1 MTYKETPRR
10 RRIGVD
16 FHVFDG
22 KFQGS
27 RSHLIGIFGELT
39 QLCPEFDFVFLLEKV
54 DELAQLPGFA
64 ESNVQRVHMPHASA
78 LKRLGLQ
85 LPKLRRALNLDLLH
99 TQYVMPL
106 RSASGNAVTIHDV
119 LFEPYP
125 QYFGRLFVL
134 RSRLLMRWSA
144 RRCQL
149 LFTVSEYSRKE
160 IAQRYGV
167 PPERIHVLHNAVD
180 RRVFFPGT
188 QGEALV
194 QAHGLQSRGYLL
206 TVGRIEPRKNHAAL
220 LRAYRAVQGDV
231 PPLVIVG
238 QRDFGYGE
246 FESELALMPPGH
258 RVIVLN
264 SVGDSDLPALYRHAL
279 AFVYP
284 SFAEGFGM
292 PPLEALAS
300 GVPVITSDST
310 AIPEVVGNAG
320 LLVNPSAPDGLTDA
334 LTRILADI
342 PLRAKLVAS
351 GLEQAERFTWRK
363 SAEALAS
370 VYRAHFQSLV
380 GPDHNG

>member
-1 MTYKETPRR
+1 MQNHRSRR

-27 RSHLIGIFGELT
+27 RSHLIGVFGQLT
-39 QLCPEFDFVFLLEKV
+39 LLCPEFDFVFLLQDV
-54 DELAQLPGFA
+54 DELARLPGFA
-64 ESNVQRVHMPHASA
+64 EPHVRLVRMPQANAFWRV
-78 LKRLGLQ
+78 GLQ
-85 LPKLRRALNLDLLH
+85 LPRLRRELGLDLLH

-106 RSASGNAVTIHDV
+106 QPAAGNAVTIHDV

-144 RRCQL
+144 RRCDL
-149 LFTVSEYSRKE
+149 LFTVSEYSRRE
-160 IAQRYGV
+160 IADRYGV
-167 PPERIHVLHNAVD
+167 PLERIHVLRNAVD
-180 RRVFFPGT
+180 HLVFSPGPE
-188 QGEALV
+188 GADLVRALGV
-194 QAHGLQSRGYLL
+194 QPGGYLL

-220 LRAYRAVQGDV
+220 LRAYRALPGEV

-238 QRDFGYGE
+238 QRDFGYGD
-246 FESELALMPPGH
+246 FESELALMPPSH
-258 RVIVLN
+258 RVVVLSN
-264 SVGDSDLPALYRHAL
+264 VGDAELPALYRHAL

-300 GVPVITSDST
+300 GVPVVASDST

-320 LLVNPSAPDGLTDA
+320 LLVDPHAADGLRDA
-334 LTRILADI
+334 LARILADAA
-342 PLRAKLVAS
+342 LRAQLVKR
-351 GLEQAERFTWRK
+351 GLEQADRYTWRG
-363 SAEALAS
+363 SAEVLAT
-370 VYRAHFQSLV
+370 VYREYFSNLSRT
-380 GPDHNG
+380 

>member
-1 MTYKETPRR
+1 MMHKEMTRR

-39 QLCPEFDFVFLLEKV
+39 RLCPEFEFVFLLDKV

-64 ESNVQRVHMPHASA
+64 EPNVQRVRMPHANA
-78 LKRLGLQ
+78 LKRLALQ
-85 LPKLRRALNLDLLH
+85 LPQLRRELGLDLLH

-106 RSASGNAVTIHDV
+106 QPAAGNAVTIHDV

-134 RSRLLMRWSA
+134 RSRLMMRWSA
-144 RRCQL
+144 RRCDL
-149 LFTVSEYSRKE
+149 LFTVSEYSRQE

-167 PPERIHVLHNAVD
+167 PAERIHVLHNAVD
-180 RRVFFPGT
+180 RRVFFPGRD
-188 QGEALV
+188 GESLV
-194 QAHGLQSRGYLL
+194 QAHGLQSGGYLL

-220 LRAYRAVQGDV
+220 LRAYRALQGEV

-238 QRDFGYGE
+238 QRDFGYGD

-258 RVIVLN
+258 RVIVLSN
-264 SVGDSDLPALYRHAL
+264 VGDGELPALYRHAL

-300 GVPVITSDST
+300 GVPVVTSDST
-310 AIPEVVGNAG
+310 AIPEVVGDAG
-320 LLVNPSAPDGLTDA
+320 LLVDPTAPDSLRRA
-334 LTRILADI
+334 MARILADA
-342 PLRAKLVAS
+342 PLRAQLSAC
-351 GLEQAERFTWRK
+351 GLERADRYTWRR
-363 SAEALAS
+363 SAEVLAS
-370 VYRAHFQSLV
+370 VYREHFNNLSRT
-380 GPDHNG
+380 